1 MHGLF
6 LNLFAIME
14 NKISKV
20 GVFTSGGDAP
30 GMNAAIRAVVRAAI
44 YYNKE
49 VYGIMRGYEGMIDDE
64 IVKLGARS
72 VGNIIQR
79 GGTILKSA
87 RSEEFR
93 TPEGRAKAYQNLK
106 RHGIDSLIAIGGD
119 GTFTGLHKFYEEFNI
134 PSICV
139 PGTIDNDLAGTDYT
153 IGYDTAT
160 NTAVEAIDKI
170 RDTALSHNRL
180 FFIEVMGRN
189 SGYIAINSGIA
200 GGAVAIIIP
209 EEQQSFE
216 QLYELITKGGKTN
229 KKSSLVV
236 VAEGSKIGGA
246 NELAKKVAERSS
258 YFDIKV
264 TILGHLQRGGAPTY
278 FDRVLASRMGIAA
291 VEGLLRGENDVMVGV
306 RNNAIVYNK
315 FDVIM
320 SHHHEIDSESLR
332 IAKILSI

>member
-1 MHGLF
+1 
-6 LNLFAIME
+6 ME
-14 NKISKV
+14 NKIRKI

-30 GMNAAIRAVVRAAI
+30 GMNAAIRAVVRACT
-44 YYNKE
+44 YYKKE
-49 VYGIMRGYEGMIDDE
+49 AFGIMRGYEGMIEGDL
-64 IVKLGARS
+64 VKLGARS

-87 RSEEFR
+87 RSQEFR
-93 TPEGRAKAYQNLK
+93 TVEGRKKAYDNIVQEGL
-106 RHGIDSLIAIGGD
+106 DALVAIGGD
-119 GTFTGLHKFYEEFNI
+119 GTFTGLHKFYEEYQV
-134 PSICV
+134 PAICI
-139 PGTIDNDLAGTDYT
+139 PGTIDNDLPGTDYT

-160 NTAVEAIDKI
+160 NFAVEAIDRI

-200 GGAVAIIIP
+200 GGATSIIIP
-209 EEQQSFE
+209 EEEQSFE
-216 QLYELITKGGKTN
+216 TFFSLLGADKETN
-229 KKSSLVV
+229 KKSNLVV
-236 VAEGSKIGGA
+236 VAEGSRIGGA
-246 NELAKKVAERSS
+246 NTLARKVAERSS

-291 VEGLLRGENDVMVGV
+291 VEGLIEGQKDVMVGIV
-306 RNNAIVYNK
+306 NNKIVYND
-315 FDVIM
+315 FATIM
-320 SHHHEIDSESLR
+320 NNKHEIDSESLR

>member
-1 MHGLF
+1 MSPT
-6 LNLFAIME
+6 
-14 NKISKV
+14 ISKI

-30 GMNAAIRAVVRAAI
+30 GMNAAIRATIRAAT

-49 VYGIMRGYEGMIDDE
+49 VYGIMRGYEGMIDNE

-72 VGNIIQR
+72 VSNILQR
-79 GGTILKSA
+79 GGTILKTA
-87 RSEEFR
+87 RSEMFR
-93 TPEGRAKAYQNLK
+93 TKEGREKAFLNLK
-106 RHGIDSLIAIGGD
+106 KTGIDSLVAIGGD

-134 PSICV
+134 PSICI
-139 PGTIDNDLAGTDYT
+139 PGTIDNDIAGTDYT
-153 IGYDTAT
+153 IGFDTAT
-160 NTAVEAIDKI
+160 NTAVEAIDRI

-209 EEQQSFE
+209 EELTSFDELYSLLE
-216 QLYELITKGGKTN
+216 QGGKTN

-236 VAEGSKIGGA
+236 IAEGSKIGGA
-246 NELAKKVAERSS
+246 NELAKMVSERSN

-278 FDRVLASRMGIAA
+278 FDRVLASKMGVAA
-291 VEGLLRGENDVMVGV
+291 VEGLIAGKSDAMVGI
-306 RNNAIVYNK
+306 RDNKMVYNN
-315 FDVIM
+315 FNTIM
-320 SHHHEIDSESLR
+320 TQHHEIDAEALR
-332 IAKILSI
+332 ISKILSI

>member
-1 MHGLF
+1 
-6 LNLFAIME
+6 ME
-14 NKISKV
+14 NKISKI

-30 GMNAAIRAVVRAAI
+30 GMNAALRAVVRAAI

-49 VYGIMRGYEGMIDDE
+49 IYGIMRGYEGMIDGE

-87 RSEEFR
+87 RSKEFR
-93 TPEGRAKAYQNLK
+93 TPEGRQKALANLRK
-106 RHGIDSLIAIGGD
+106 HGIDSLIAIGGD
-119 GTFTGLHKFYEEFNI
+119 GTFTGLHKFFEEHKI
-134 PSICV
+134 PSVCI

-209 EEQQSFE
+209 EEESDFE
-216 QLYELITKGGKTN
+216 KLYARLTEGEKTN
-229 KKSSLVV
+229 RKSSLVV
-236 VAEGSKIGGA
+236 VAEGSKLGGA
-246 NELAKKVAERSS
+246 NELARMVAERSS

-264 TILGHLQRGGAPTY
+264 TILGHLQRGGSPTY

-291 VEGLLRGENDVMVGV
+291 VEGLLKGENDVMVGV
-306 RNNAIVYNK
+306 QNNQIVYNP
-315 FDVIM
+315 FDLIM
-320 SHHHEIDSESLR
+320 SNRHEIDSESLR

>member
-1 MHGLF
+1 MSS
-6 LNLFAIME
+6 
-14 NKISKV
+14 KISKI
-20 GVFTSGGDAP
+20 GVYTSGGDAP
-30 GMNAAIRAVVRAAI
+30 GMNAAIRAVVRTGI

-49 VYGIMRGYEGMIDDE
+49 VFGIMRGYEGMIENE

-79 GGTILKSA
+79 GGTILKTA
-87 RSEEFR
+87 RSEAFR
-93 TPEGRAKAYQNLK
+93 TKEGRARAFENLK
-106 RHGIDSLIAIGGD
+106 KNGIDALVGIGGD
-119 GTFTGLHKFYEEFNI
+119 GSFTGLHYFHQEYGI
-134 PSICV
+134 PAICI
-139 PGTIDNDLAGTDYT
+139 PGTIDNDLPGTDFT

-209 EEQQSFE
+209 EDSQTTMD
-216 QLYELITKGGKTN
+216 ELFNKLDAGGKTN

-236 VAEGSKIGGA
+236 VAEGSKLGGA
-246 NELAKKVAERSS
+246 LELAKKFSERNN

-264 TILGHLQRGGAPTY
+264 TILGHLQRGGSPTY
-278 FDRVLASRMGIAA
+278 FDRVLASRMGVAA
-291 VEGLLRGENDVMVGV
+291 IEGLLKGETDVMVGI
-306 RNNAIVYNK
+306 RRGEMVYNP
-315 FDVIM
+315 FSMIVDHI
-320 SHHHEIDSESLR
+320 HEINSESLR

>member
-1 MHGLF
+1 M
-6 LNLFAIME
+6 NE
-14 NKISKV
+14 KISKI

-30 GMNAAIRAVVRAAI
+30 GMNAALRAVVRAAI
-44 YYNKE
+44 YYDKE
-49 VYGIMRGYEGMIDDE
+49 VFGIMQGYEGMIDGD

-87 RSEEFR
+87 RSEEFK
-93 TPEGRAKAYQNLK
+93 TKEGRQKAYDSLQK
-106 RHGIDSLIAIGGD
+106 YGIDSLIAIGGD
-119 GTFTGLHKFYEEFNI
+119 GTFTGLHKFFQEFKI
-134 PSICV
+134 PSVCI
-139 PGTIDNDLAGTDYT
+139 PGTIDNDISGTDYT

-170 RDTALSHNRL
+170 RDTALSHDRL
-180 FFIEVMGRN
+180 FFVEVMGRH

-200 GGAVAIIIP
+200 GGAVATIIP
-209 EEQQSFE
+209 EEETTFD
-216 QLYELITKGGKTN
+216 QLFTLLEKGKKTN
-229 KKSSLVV
+229 RKSSLIV

-246 NELAKKVAERSS
+246 NELARKVAERTN

-278 FDRVLASRMGIAA
+278 FDRVLASRMGVSA
-291 VEGLLRGENDVMVGV
+291 VEGLIAGENDVMVGI
-306 RNNAIVYNK
+306 RNNKTVFNK
-315 FDVIM
+315 FDAIM
-320 SHHHEIDSESLR
+320 TTHHEIDAEALR